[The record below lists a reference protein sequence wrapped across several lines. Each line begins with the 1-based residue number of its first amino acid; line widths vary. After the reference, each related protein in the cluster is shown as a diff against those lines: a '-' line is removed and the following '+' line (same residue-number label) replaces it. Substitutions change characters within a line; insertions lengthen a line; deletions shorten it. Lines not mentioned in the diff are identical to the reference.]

1 LSKRGANLRVALATV
16 ALLIAALLLF
26 RYAVYERPAPPAPV
40 PVAQAPVT
48 PAAARNEAVVLSVS
62 GNVQKS
68 QGGAWAQLSA
78 GEKLSTNAEL
88 RTGKGASTE
97 VRVGESDKVTL
108 SESSQLI
115 IKDLTQEVR
124 RLRLT
129 RGRLTV
135 DEQDPQAAPLRVEDG
150 NGAVAEGRKARFSV
164 LSTGTAIAVATEKG
178 EVTLTSNMH
187 TVAVTAGSESIAVRG
202 QAPVA
207 AKPVSRKVLLAVANA
222 IIGANAEMCA
232 ELDGAVPT
240 GTELTVDEIVTLPDA
255 QGRFHLKVPRARGK
269 KSVLVALR
277 DATGRTKTREVP
289 CAPSPAEVRDVAIKW
304 RDAQ

>member
-1 LSKRGANLRVALATV
+1 MSTRGANLRVALAAV
-16 ALLIAALLLF
+16 VLLVGALLLF
-26 RYAVYERPAPPAPV
+26 RFAVYERPSPAVAPVTRV
-40 PVAQAPVT
+40 PVAPSAM
-48 PAAARNEAVVLSVS
+48 RNEAVVVSVS

-78 GEKLSTNAEL
+78 GEKLAVNSEL

-97 VRVGESDKVTL
+97 VRVGDRDKVTV
-108 SESSQLI
+108 SEMSQLI
-115 IKDLTQEVR
+115 VKDLTQEVR

-135 DEQDPQAAPLRVEDG
+135 DEQDPLAPPLRVEDG

-187 TVAVTAGSESIAVRG
+187 TVAVTPGSESVAVRG
-202 QAPVA
+202 RAPA
-207 AKPVSRKVLLAVANA
+207 APRPVSRKVLLAVANA
-222 IIGANAEMCA
+222 IIGAHAEMCA
-232 ELDGAVPT
+232 ELDGTVPP
-240 GTELTVDEIVTLPDA
+240 GTELSIDDIVTLPDE

-269 KSVLVALR
+269 KAVLVALR
-277 DATGRTKTREVP
+277 DASGHTKTREVP
-289 CAPSPAEVRDVAIKW
+289 CAPSPAEVKDVAIKW